1 MCNFG
6 LMWRLI
12 MSHGA
17 HSLGGRYRAWHHKG
31 NDRETLVSKI
41 KCVLIG
47 SGNIGTDLLYK
58 LKRSDVLDP
67 VWMVGIDP
75 DSEGLARARDM
86 GLKTTDEGVDGVLP
100 HLVADGIQIA
110 FDATSAYVHKEN
122 SDKMN
127 AHGVFMV
134 DLTPAAVG
142 PLCVPPVNLDD
153 LSETMNVNMISCAG
167 QATIPIVYGVSRV
180 QGVEYAE
187 IIASLA
193 SLSIGPGTRAN
204 LDEFT
209 YTTSSAVCEIGGA
222 KKGKALCIINPA
234 EPPMIM
240 RNTIYCL
247 TEGEPDQAKI
257 TASLMEMIEKVQ
269 QYVPGYRLVNGPVFE
284 GNKVGVFMEV
294 AGLGDYLPTYAGNL
308 DIMTAAAARTA
319 EMYAEKILSG
329 ELTLV
334 AEAV

>member
-1 MCNFG
+1 M
-6 LMWRLI
+6 
-12 MSHGA
+12 A
-17 HSLGGRYRAWHHKG
+17 
-31 NDRETLVSKI
+31 KI

-58 LKRSDVLDP
+58 LKRSEVLEP
-67 VWMVGIDP
+67 VWMVGIDE
-75 DSEGLARARDM
+75 DSEGLARAREM
-86 GLKTTDEGVDGVLP
+86 GLKTTADGVDGVLP
-100 HLVADGIQIA
+100 HLASDGVQIA

-127 AHGVFMV
+127 ACGVFMV
-134 DLTPAAVG
+134 DLTPAAIG
-142 PLCVPPVNLDD
+142 PLCVPPVNLDQLAD
-153 LSETMNVNMISCAG
+153 TMNVNMISCAG
-167 QATIPIVYGVSRV
+167 QATIPIVYGVSRI

-193 SLSIGPGTRAN
+193 SKSIGAGTRAN

-209 YTTSSAVCEIGGA
+209 YTTSNAVCEVGGA
-222 KKGKALCIINPA
+222 KKGKALCVINPA

-247 TEGEPDQAKI
+247 TEEEPNQERI
-257 TASLMEMIEKVQ
+257 TASLMEMIEAVQ
-269 QYVPGYRLVNGPVFE
+269 HYVPGYKLVNGPVFE

-308 DIMTAAAARTA
+308 DIMTAAACRTA
-319 EMYAEKILSG
+319 EMYAAKMLNG
-329 ELTLV
+329 EMQLLV
-334 AEAV
+334 EAS

>member
-1 MCNFG
+1 M
-6 LMWRLI
+6 
-12 MSHGA
+12 A
-17 HSLGGRYRAWHHKG
+17 
-31 NDRETLVSKI
+31 KI

-58 LKRSDVLDP
+58 LKRSELLEP
-67 VWMVGIDP
+67 VWMVGIDE
-75 DSEGLARARDM
+75 DSEGLARAREM
-86 GLKTTDEGVDGVLP
+86 GLKTTADGVDGVLP
-100 HLVADGIQIA
+100 HLASDGVQIA

-127 AHGVFMV
+127 ACGVFMV
-134 DLTPAAVG
+134 DLTPAAIG
-142 PLCVPPVNLDD
+142 PLCVPPVNLDQLAD
-153 LSETMNVNMISCAG
+153 TMNVNMISCAG
-167 QATIPIVYGVSRV
+167 QATIPIVYGVSRI

-193 SLSIGPGTRAN
+193 SKSIGAGTRAN

-209 YTTSSAVCEIGGA
+209 YTTSNAVCEVGGA
-222 KKGKALCIINPA
+222 KKGKALCVINPA

-247 TEGEPDQAKI
+247 TEEEPDQERI
-257 TASLMEMIEKVQ
+257 TASLMEMIEAVQ
-269 QYVPGYRLVNGPVFE
+269 HYVPGYKLVNGPVFE

-308 DIMTAAAARTA
+308 DIMTAAACRTA
-319 EMYAEKILSG
+319 EMYAAKILNG
-329 ELTLV
+329 EMQLV
-334 AEAV
+334 VEAS

>member
-1 MCNFG
+1 
-6 LMWRLI
+6 
-12 MSHGA
+12 
-17 HSLGGRYRAWHHKG
+17 
-31 NDRETLVSKI
+31 
-41 KCVLIG
+41 LIG
-47 SGNIGTDLLYK
+47 SGNIGTDLMYK
-58 LKRSDVLDP
+58 LKRSPVLEP
-67 VWMVGIDP
+67 VWMIGIDP
-75 DSEGLARARDM
+75 ESEGLSRARDM
-86 GLKTTDEGVDGVLP
+86 ELKTTADGVDGVLP
-100 HLVADGIQIA
+100 HLAADGVQIA

-134 DLTPAAVG
+134 DLTPAAIG
-142 PLCVPPVNLDD
+142 PLCVPPVNLDE
-153 LSETMNVNMISCAG
+153 LAETMNVNMISCAG

-180 QGVEYAE
+180 QSVDYAE

-193 SLSIGPGTRAN
+193 SKSIGPGTRAN

-209 YTTSSAVCEIGGA
+209 YTTSSAVCEVGGA
-222 KKGKALCIINPA
+222 RRGKALCVINPA

-240 RNTIYCL
+240 RNTIYCM
-247 TEGEPDQAKI
+247 TDDEPDQKRI
-257 TASLMEMIEKVQ
+257 TESLMEMIGKVE
-269 QYVPGYRLVNGPVFE
+269 QYVPGYKLVNGPVFE

-308 DIMTAAAARTA
+308 DIMTAAACRTA

-329 ELTLV
+329 ELKLL

>member
-1 MCNFG
+1 V
-6 LMWRLI
+6 
-12 MSHGA
+12 A
-17 HSLGGRYRAWHHKG
+17 
-31 NDRETLVSKI
+31 KI

-58 LKRSDVLDP
+58 LKRSEVLEP
-67 VWMVGIDP
+67 VWMVGIDE
-75 DSEGLARARDM
+75 DSEGLARAREM
-86 GLKTTDEGVDGVLP
+86 GLKTTADGVDGVLP
-100 HLVADGIQIA
+100 HLAPDGVQIA

-127 AHGVFMV
+127 ACGVFMV
-134 DLTPAAVG
+134 DLTPAAIG
-142 PLCVPPVNLDD
+142 PLCVPPVNLDQLAD
-153 LSETMNVNMISCAG
+153 TMNVNMISCAG
-167 QATIPIVYGVSRV
+167 QATIPIVYGVSRI

-193 SLSIGPGTRAN
+193 SKSIGAGTRAN

-209 YTTSSAVCEIGGA
+209 YTTSNAVCEVGGA
-222 KKGKALCIINPA
+222 KKGKALCVINPA

-247 TEGEPDQAKI
+247 TEEEPDQERI
-257 TASLMEMIEKVQ
+257 TASLMEMIEAVQ
-269 QYVPGYRLVNGPVFE
+269 RYVPGYKLVNGPVFE

-308 DIMTAAAARTA
+308 DIMTAAACRTA
-319 EMYAEKILSG
+319 EMYAAKILNG
-329 ELTLV
+329 EMQLV
-334 AEAV
+334 VEAS

>member
-1 MCNFG
+1 M
-6 LMWRLI
+6 
-12 MSHGA
+12 A
-17 HSLGGRYRAWHHKG
+17 
-31 NDRETLVSKI
+31 KI

-58 LKRSDVLDP
+58 LKRSEVLEP
-67 VWMVGIDP
+67 VWMVGIDE
-75 DSEGLARARDM
+75 DSEGLARAREM
-86 GLKTTDEGVDGVLP
+86 GLKTTADGVDGVLP
-100 HLVADGIQIA
+100 HLASDGVQIA

-127 AHGVFMV
+127 ACGVFMV
-134 DLTPAAVG
+134 DLTPAAIG
-142 PLCVPPVNLDD
+142 PLCVPPVNLDQLAD
-153 LSETMNVNMISCAG
+153 TMNVNMISCAG
-167 QATIPIVYGVSRV
+167 QATIPIVYGVSRI

-193 SLSIGPGTRAN
+193 SKSIGAGTRAN

-209 YTTSSAVCEIGGA
+209 YTTSNAVCEVGGA
-222 KKGKALCIINPA
+222 KKGKALCVINPA

-247 TEGEPDQAKI
+247 TEEEPNQERI
-257 TASLMEMIEKVQ
+257 TASLMEMIEAVQ
-269 QYVPGYRLVNGPVFE
+269 HYVPGYKLVNGPVFE

-308 DIMTAAAARTA
+308 DIMTAAACRTA
-319 EMYAEKILSG
+319 EMYAAKILNG
-329 ELTLV
+329 EMQLV
-334 AEAV
+334 VEAS

>member
-1 MCNFG
+1 V
-6 LMWRLI
+6 
-12 MSHGA
+12 A
-17 HSLGGRYRAWHHKG
+17 
-31 NDRETLVSKI
+31 KI

-58 LKRSDVLDP
+58 LKRSEVLEP
-67 VWMVGIDP
+67 VWMVGIDE
-75 DSEGLARARDM
+75 DSEGLARAREM
-86 GLKTTDEGVDGVLP
+86 GLKTTADGVDGVLP
-100 HLVADGIQIA
+100 HLASDGVQIA

-127 AHGVFMV
+127 ACGVFMV
-134 DLTPAAVG
+134 DLTPAAIG
-142 PLCVPPVNLDD
+142 PLCVPPVNLDQLAD
-153 LSETMNVNMISCAG
+153 TMNVNMISCAG
-167 QATIPIVYGVSRV
+167 QATIPIVYGVSRI

-193 SLSIGPGTRAN
+193 SKSIGAGTRAN

-209 YTTSSAVCEIGGA
+209 YTTSNAVCEVGGA
-222 KKGKALCIINPA
+222 KKGKALCVINPA

-247 TEGEPDQAKI
+247 TEEEPDQERI
-257 TASLMEMIEKVQ
+257 TASLMEMIEAVQ
-269 QYVPGYRLVNGPVFE
+269 RYVPGYKLVNGPVFE

-308 DIMTAAAARTA
+308 DIMTAAACRTA
-319 EMYAEKILSG
+319 EMYAAKILNG
-329 ELTLV
+329 EMQLV
-334 AEAV
+334 VEAS

>member
-1 MCNFG
+1 M
-6 LMWRLI
+6 
-12 MSHGA
+12 A
-17 HSLGGRYRAWHHKG
+17 
-31 NDRETLVSKI
+31 KI

-58 LKRSDVLDP
+58 LKRSEVLEP
-67 VWMVGIDP
+67 VWMVGIDE
-75 DSEGLARARDM
+75 DSEGLARAREM
-86 GLKTTDEGVDGVLP
+86 GLKTTADGVDGVLP
-100 HLVADGIQIA
+100 HLASDGVQIA

-127 AHGVFMV
+127 ACGVFMV
-134 DLTPAAVG
+134 DLTPAAIG
-142 PLCVPPVNLDD
+142 PLCVPPVNLDQLAD
-153 LSETMNVNMISCAG
+153 TMNVNMISCAG
-167 QATIPIVYGVSRV
+167 QATIPIVYGVSRI

-193 SLSIGPGTRAN
+193 SKSIGAGTRAN

-209 YTTSSAVCEIGGA
+209 YTTSNAVCEVGGA
-222 KKGKALCIINPA
+222 KKGKALCVINPA

-247 TEGEPDQAKI
+247 TEEEPDQERI
-257 TASLMEMIEKVQ
+257 TASLMEMIEAVQ
-269 QYVPGYRLVNGPVFE
+269 RYVPGYKLVNGPVFE

-308 DIMTAAAARTA
+308 DIMTAAACRTA
-319 EMYAEKILSG
+319 AMYAAKTLNG
-329 ELTLV
+329 EMQLV
-334 AEAV
+334 VEAS